1 MNLKELHERDQ
12 QEMVDI
18 ARIGFIEDFSL
29 EVYVRTDDGGNEPH
43 VHVWDRGTK
52 GEKFSTAVSLKEP
65 KYTPHGDKY
74 KDTFNSRQ
82 KKAFVAFMGS
92 ITPPKSK
99 RELPMT
105 NYELCCTE
113 WSRNNSNMD
122 VEVQYDENDNPII
135 PDYSQ
140 L

>member
-1 MNLKELHERDQ
+1 MNSKELHERDQ
-12 QEMVDI
+12 REIADI

-82 KKAFVAFMGS
+82 KKAFAEFMKEKIS
-92 ITPPKSK
+92 ESRVVKPV
-99 RELPMT
+99 T
-105 NYELCCTE
+105 NYEYCCYL
-113 WSRNNSNMD
+113 WNKNNSNVS

-135 PDYSQ
+135 PDYTQ